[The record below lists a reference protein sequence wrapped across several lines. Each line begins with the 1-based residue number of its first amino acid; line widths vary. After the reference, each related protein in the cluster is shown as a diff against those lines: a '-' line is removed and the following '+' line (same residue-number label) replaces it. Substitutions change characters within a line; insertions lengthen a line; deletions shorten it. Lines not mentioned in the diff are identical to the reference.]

1 MMISVPPRRAR
12 PHAPGIAGHAAL
24 LAAILLVWFLAMA
37 ASARFLPVSDD
48 YLAIGPERRIVG
60 NLPSGARILR
70 TGKHS
75 VAVNMAGPDAAKAL
89 YSAGAWIVLP
99 ALANGCLALRR
110 RQADA

>member
-1 MMISVPPRRAR
+1 MMTSVPLRRAE
-12 PHAPGIAGHAAL
+12 PHARRIASHAAV

-37 ASARFLPVSDD
+37 ASARFLPVSDT
-48 YLAIGPERRIVG
+48 YLALGPEHRIVG

-70 TGKHS
+70 TGNHS
-75 VAVNMAGPDAAKAL
+75 VAVNMTDPDAAKAL

-110 RQADA
+110 R